1 MQARSTLY
9 LLLFLV
15 ACAPPDETA
24 RPAAEAPATE
34 AGRAPAETAATA
46 APGPGETCVVG
57 TLTDEGVECQALN
70 TVGGDIYTLV
80 GDLEGRSSGE
90 LVCACGEAVE
100 MSTCM
105 QGTTLQLTRIG
116 SPALCP

>member
-1 MQARSTLY
+1 MQPRSILCL
-9 LLLFLV
+9 LLLFA
-15 ACAPPDETA
+15 ACAPGGEPA
-24 RPAAEAPATE
+24 QPAADTPAAE
-34 AGRAPAETAATA
+34 AGRAPSESAATA
-46 APGPGETCVVG
+46 APGETCVVG

-70 TVGGDIYTLV
+70 TIGGDIYTLV
-80 GDLEGRSSGE
+80 GDLQGRSSGE